1 MKNININK
9 RLKKISA
16 YLLNSKKIIDI
27 GCDHALL
34 GIYLCLENENIKVIA
49 SDINDKPLLKAKE
62 NVNQYSLND
71 RIAIKLGNGLE
82 TVEEDVDTVVISGMG
97 TLNIIKILEKINE
110 YPHISKLVLSPN
122 NDFVLLREKIQKLG
136 FEIVKEEIIK
146 ENNKY
151 YLIVEFKKG
160 NNVVNNFFGKLDL
173 NNDINIDYFKYL
185 YNKNNK
191 IINKLNVDNF
201 EKKEDLIKENK
212 KIKEKVNFH

>member
-1 MKNININK
+1 
-9 RLKKISA
+9 
-16 YLLNSKKIIDI
+16 
-27 GCDHALL
+27 
-34 GIYLCLENENIKVIA
+34 
-49 SDINDKPLLKAKE
+49 
-62 NVNQYSLND
+62 
-71 RIAIKLGNGLE
+71 
-82 TVEEDVDTVVISGMG
+82 MG

>member
-49 SDINDKPLLKAKE
+49 SDINEKPLLKAKE

-71 RIAIKLGNGLE
+71 RIAIKLGDGLE
-82 TVEEDVDTVVISGMG
+82 AVEEDVDTVVISGMG

-151 YLIVEFKKG
+151 YLIIEFKKG

-185 YNKNNK
+185 YNKNNR
-191 IINKLNVDNF
+191 IIKALKTNDILKRYI
-201 EKKEDLIKENK
+201 LIKENNI
-212 KIKEKVNFH
+212 IKSKVVF

>member
-34 GIYLCLENENIKVIA
+34 GIYLCLENANIKVIA
-49 SDINDKPLLKAKE
+49 SDINEKPLLKAKE
-62 NVNQYSLND
+62 NVDQYSLND
-71 RIAIKLGNGLE
+71 RIAIKLGDGLE

-122 NDFVLLREKIQKLG
+122 NDFALLREKIQKLG

-151 YLIVEFKKG
+151 YLIIEFKKG

-173 NNDINIDYFKYL
+173 NDDINKDYFKYL

-191 IINKLNVDNF
+191 IIKALKTSDIL
-201 EKKEDLIKENK
+201 KKDILIKENNI
-212 KIKEKVNFH
+212 IKSKVVF

>member
-71 RIAIKLGNGLE
+71 RIAIKLG
-82 TVEEDVDTVVISGMG
+82 
-97 TLNIIKILEKINE
+97 
-110 YPHISKLVLSPN
+110 
-122 NDFVLLREKIQKLG
+122 
-136 FEIVKEEIIK
+136 
-146 ENNKY
+146 
-151 YLIVEFKKG
+151 
-160 NNVVNNFFGKLDL
+160 
-173 NNDINIDYFKYL
+173 
-185 YNKNNK
+185 
-191 IINKLNVDNF
+191 
-201 EKKEDLIKENK
+201 
-212 KIKEKVNFH
+212 

>member
-49 SDINDKPLLKAKE
+49 SDINEKPLLKAKE

-71 RIAIKLGNGLE
+71 RIAIKLGDGLE

-122 NDFVLLREKIQKLG
+122 NDFVLLREKIQNLG

-151 YLIVEFKKG
+151 YLIIEFKKG

-191 IINKLNVDNF
+191 IIKSLKTNDILKRDI
-201 EKKEDLIKENK
+201 LIKENNI
-212 KIKEKVNFH
+212 IKSKVVF